1 MKTSANIFGKLCMAS
16 AGLALAMALVGC
28 RSKPASVENAAKS
41 QASASHMTDSSG
53 MANGANK
60 LLEAM
65 TKPTQS
71 FHLSF
76 KGEQNINEKYPMD
89 KTQAP
94 KLGPVTLEADI
105 SPDGN
110 DIVETRGQTK
120 TESKPKKGDELGMA
134 MANLALVGLMT
145 DVNLNIALGSSV
157 ATSPSSDLVGTTMAD
172 KYTYDTTQANPTQKM
187 GLDVART
194 MLTSIEDSKGTV
206 WIAKDSGRMIKFNI
220 DSDYRDKNGHAWK
233 EHYEGEVT
241 PK

>member
-1 MKTSANIFGKLCMAS
+1 MAS

-28 RSKPASVENAAKS
+28 GSKPASVENAAKS
-41 QASASHMTDSSG
+41 RASASHMTDSSG
-53 MANGANK
+53 MSNGANK

-76 KGEQNINEKYPMD
+76 KGEQNINDKYPMD

-120 TESKPKKGDELGMA
+120 TESKAKKGDELSMA
-134 MANLALVGLMT
+134 MANLSLVGVMT

-187 GLDVART
+187 ALDVVRT
-194 MLTSIEDSKGTV
+194 MLTSIKDSEGTV

-220 DSDYRDKNGHAWK
+220 DSEYEDKTGHTWK